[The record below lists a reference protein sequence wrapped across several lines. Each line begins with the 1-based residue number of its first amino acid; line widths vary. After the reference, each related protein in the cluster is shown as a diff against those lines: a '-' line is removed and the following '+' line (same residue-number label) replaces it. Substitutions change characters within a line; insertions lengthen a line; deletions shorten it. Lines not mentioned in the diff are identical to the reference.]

1 MSSVPTPI
9 EQASELLRA
18 ATSRP
23 AAALEAAEIVSAH
36 NLVFKPIPEVERK
49 RTRAAGLA
57 LKLLRTAAAS
67 SGASPNER
75 EIAAHHAAALFNEHA
90 LEFKAA
96 PARRKKPQTPPQSV
110 IITASKHACRKDRT
124 PFALWKSV
132 ITDEAHYCIQC
143 GYVIYEGEIAWHD
156 AWYGYI
162 HGDVTIR

>member
-1 MSSVPTPI
+1 MSTPI

-18 ATSRP
+18 APLRP
-23 AAALEAAEIVSAH
+23 AAALEAAEVVAQH
-36 NLVFKPIPEVERK
+36 GLVLVVPRADKK
-49 RTRAAGLA
+49 RARAAELA
-57 LKLLRTAAAS
+57 LKLLRTAASS

-75 EIAAHHAAALFNEHA
+75 EIAAHHAAALFNEHD

-96 PARRKKPQTPPQSV
+96 PARRKKPQVPPQPV
-110 IITASKHACRKDRT
+110 IITASKRACHKGRT
-124 PFALWKSV
+124 PFAVWKSV

-143 GYVIYEGEIAWHD
+143 GYVIHEGEIAWHD